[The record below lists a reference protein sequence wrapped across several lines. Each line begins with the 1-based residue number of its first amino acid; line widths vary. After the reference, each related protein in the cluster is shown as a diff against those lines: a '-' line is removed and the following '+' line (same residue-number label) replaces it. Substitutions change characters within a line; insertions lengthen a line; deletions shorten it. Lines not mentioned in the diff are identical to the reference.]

1 MVTAAA
7 LLVAACGARGR
18 RLHRST
24 DPVHLRTAR
33 RRLALTATFAVVAL
47 AWLEPRFDETR
58 PGRALPPWVTSVL
71 DAPVTRWVIAVVA
84 LAFTLWVAVA
94 AFLGRR
100 TPRTHCPA
108 SSTCSSG

>member
-1 MVTAAA
+1 MTAGAHATVLAHGLGGSTDLPIPFTYA
-7 LLVAACGARGR
+7 LLGAAW
-18 RLHRST
+18 
-24 DPVHLRTAR
+24 
-33 RRLALTATFAVVAL
+33 ALTATFAVVAL
-47 AWLEPRFDETR
+47 AWREPRFDETR